1 MLKMI
6 CVYVTFSIEYGTVA
20 FFLLA
25 ADSTLVK
32 KTQNSRFSESLLHC
46 SKILVLIA
54 CDEC

>member
-1 MLKMI
+1 MI